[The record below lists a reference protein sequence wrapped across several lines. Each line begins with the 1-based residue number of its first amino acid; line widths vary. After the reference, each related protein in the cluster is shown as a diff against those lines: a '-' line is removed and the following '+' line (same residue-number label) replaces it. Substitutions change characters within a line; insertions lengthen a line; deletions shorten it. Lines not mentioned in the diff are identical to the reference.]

1 MAVMNPQAIRIQDA
15 HLNQIKSALGFPVV
29 AKVHLEDHEIK
40 EYAIWPALYQY
51 FLKFPIPVFV
61 LENQLTTETTI
72 PYPDDETIGL
82 LNLRTVGKT
91 GFGQRMGNNSDF
103 WRVVRFN
110 QEFRGSRTRAGRK
123 NASSFNPNGLKYNFI
138 QEQQMI
144 DAMTN
149 NLDTFRHVIDPYAR
163 EVRVFS
169 TAVAMLE
176 VCWGKASA
184 DFDRI
189 KPAELLQVIELSKAK
204 LWKHLAMLS
213 MPLVDTGAE
222 KQINVDKLLELSEK
236 VEEAITTKW
245 NNHPDAIAFRMN

>member
-1 MAVMNPQAIRIQDA
+1 MNPQALKIREV

-40 EYAIWPALYQY
+40 EYAVWPALYQY
-51 FLKFPIPVFV
+51 FMKFPIPTYV
-61 LENQLTTETTI
+61 LQNQLTTETII

-82 LNLRTVGKT
+82 LSLKTVGKT

-110 QEFRGSRTRAGRK
+110 QEFRGSKNRAGRRHNK
-123 NASSFNPNGLKYNFI
+123 SFNPEGLKYNFI
-138 QEQQMI
+138 AEQQMI

-149 NLDTFRHVIDPYAR
+149 NLDTFRHIIDPYAR
-163 EVRVFS
+163 EIRVFS

-176 VCWGKASA
+176 IVWGKVST
-184 DFDRI
+184 DFDLV
-189 KPAELLQVIELSKAK
+189 KPTQLLNVIELAKAK

-213 MPLVDTGAE
+213 VPLIDTGAE
-222 KQINVDKLLELSEK
+222 KQINVDKLLELSDK
-236 VEEAITTKW
+236 VETSITTTW
-245 NNHPDAIAFRMN
+245 NNHPDAVALRMN